1 MIYKISFLNFLSQA
15 AIVIFLSSCFPNESE
30 QNNIHRNTTIKID
43 SLIAINKDK
52 LLFLNFWSGMDKDE
66 FEAVKE
72 FENQNGRLFDDKFVI
87 KFYDNKMYYHLA
99 CGVITHSSNTYPT
112 VSELQLNLKYEEGTV
127 QLYLKEQLKNNL
139 NKIKDNTS
147 RPKYVENL
155 EKYESLILHL
165 IKTYDNKYIRT
176 KIEPLEFNYK
186 TNTYSW
192 ITNDKN
198 PIIIQLTA
206 YIESAF
212 YKKWIKG
219 TDSGLDAFV
228 INGDLKKQKE
238 YSEINLYAEG
248 IEPLMHDCEI
258 VISYQLY
265 SDYLNKLEEKRLIEE
280 KNEQHFIKQKE
291 KEKLELN
298 KNNDVL

>member
-15 AIVIFLSSCFPNESE
+15 AIVIFLSSCLPNERE
-30 QNNIHRNTTIKID
+30 QNNTHKNTTIKID

-52 LLFLNFWSGMDKDE
+52 LLFLNFWAGMDKDE

-72 FENQNGRLFDDKFVI
+72 FENQHGRLLDDKFII
-87 KFYDNKMYYHLA
+87 KFYDNKMYYHLS
-99 CGVITHSSNTYPT
+99 CGATTHSSNTYPT

-127 QLYLKEQLKNNL
+127 HLYIIEQLKNNL
-139 NKIKDNTS
+139 NKIKDSNS
-147 RPKYVENL
+147 IPKYVENL

-165 IKTYDNKYIRT
+165 IKTFDNKYTRT
-176 KIEPLEFNYK
+176 KIEPLKFNYK

-212 YKKWIKG
+212 YEKWSKG
-219 TDSGLDAFV
+219 TDSDLDAFV
-228 INGDLKKQKE
+228 INGDIKKQME
-238 YSEINLYAEG
+238 SSEIYLYAEG
-248 IEPLMHDCEI
+248 IKPLMHDCKI
-258 VISYQLY
+258 DITYQQY
-265 SDYLNKLEEKRLIEE
+265 SDYLNKLQEKRLIEE
-280 KNEQHFIKQKE
+280 KNKQHFIKQKE